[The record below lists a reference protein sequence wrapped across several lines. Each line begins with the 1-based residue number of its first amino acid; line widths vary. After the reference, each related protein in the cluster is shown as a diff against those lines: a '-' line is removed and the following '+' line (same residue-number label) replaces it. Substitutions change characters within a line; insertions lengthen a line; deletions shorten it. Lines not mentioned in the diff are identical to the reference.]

1 MTEKERNKRIK
12 DLLYLHKCIETVIF
26 NEIEECIMLDRPST
40 YEEIK
45 EHIIYQVDERFRM

>member
-26 NEIEECIMLDRPST
+26 NEIEECIMLDRPSSD
-40 YEEIK
+40 EEIK
-45 EHIIYQVDERFRM
+45 EHIVYQVDERFRM